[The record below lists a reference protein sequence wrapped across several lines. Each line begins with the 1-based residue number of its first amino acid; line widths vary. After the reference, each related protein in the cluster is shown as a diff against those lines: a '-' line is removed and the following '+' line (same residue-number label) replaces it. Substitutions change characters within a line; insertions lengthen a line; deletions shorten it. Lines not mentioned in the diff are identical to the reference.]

1 MALIVLRKEFG
12 ITRQEAAQ
20 MPVWERNL
28 FVDAGKKIMGVDA
41 ESVKQREIAE
51 SAAKANMPID
61 EYKLLMGDD

>member
-1 MALIVLRKEFG
+1 
-12 ITRQEAAQ
+12 